1 MIVSAIS
8 GGWAIMAFMNPLPV
22 WRIAKKIAAK
32 TTPTGAQLA
41 SSATAMP
48 VEALGGHDADAHVG
62 EVAAVEGEPR
72 QPGKRARDDHREH
85 RVLLDVDAAVFGREA
100 VEADR
105 FHLIAEHRPVEDE
118 DDQRGG
124 DDRDEDA
131 EVEVGA
137 LGQQGDRLGFQRSGR
152 PG

>member
-1 MIVSAIS
+1 MSPASPESAPEMTIAS
-8 GGWAIMAFMNPLPV
+8 TAFFWTLMPPYS
-22 WRIAKKIAAK
+22 AAK
-32 TTPTGAQLA
+32 RLKP
-41 SSATAMP
+41 
-48 VEALGGHDADAHVG
+48 
-62 EVAAVEGEPR
+62 
-72 QPGKRARDDHREH
+72 
-85 RVLLDVDAAVFGREA
+85 
-100 VEADR
+100 DR